1 MRSACNPL
9 EYYFYYYIV
18 NIGVFMLVKRTMSK
32 NVVSVS
38 VPGNREK
45 VLDLMRKENK
55 AVLPV
60 VKDGTDILVGLVTR
74 SDLINNPDEEQ
85 IAMLMTRDLVTA
97 SPSEDVTEVAKKM
110 IENDVRRV
118 PVVNDDGELVGII
131 TSFDLVSKALTK
143 MTVDDAVENYM
154 ITTVPTTWEKAPL
167 NVAFESMNQ
176 FGLKSILALDDDAK
190 LSGILTETDF
200 ISEIEIISERSEHS
214 STVGTEGDK
223 WSWDST
229 SVLYIEKN
237 HLKFTDKVVS
247 DVAVGNVEVA
257 NSKTKVSDCAKK
269 MKSLNI
275 EQIPVIGVEGDL
287 VGLVRASDLIK
298 ALVE

>member
-1 MRSACNPL
+1 
-9 EYYFYYYIV
+9 
-18 NIGVFMLVKRTMSK
+18 MLVKRTMSK

-45 VLDLMRKENK
+45 VLDLMRKESK

-60 VKDGTDILVGLVTR
+60 VKEDTDILVGLVTR

-85 IAMLMTRDLVTA
+85 IAMLMSRNLVTVN
-97 SPSEDVTEVAKKM
+97 PGDDVVDAARKM

-118 PVVNDDGELVGII
+118 PVVNEDGELVGII

-143 MTVDDAVENYM
+143 VEIEDAVENYM
-154 ITTVPTTWEKAPL
+154 ITTVPTTWIKAPL
-167 NVAFESMNQ
+167 NVAFESMKQ

-190 LSGILTETDF
+190 LAGILTETDF
-200 ISEIEIISERSEHS
+200 IAESEIISERSEHS

-237 HLKFTDKVVS
+237 HLKFTDKVVE
-247 DVAVGNVEVA
+247 DVAIGNVEVA

-269 MKSLNI
+269 MKTLNI

-298 ALVE
+298 ALVKD

>member
-1 MRSACNPL
+1 
-9 EYYFYYYIV
+9 
-18 NIGVFMLVKRTMSK
+18 MLVKRVMSK
-32 NVVSVS
+32 KVVSVS
-38 VPGNREK
+38 VPGSREK

-60 VKDGTDILVGLVTR
+60 VKEDNNKLVGVVTR

-85 IAMLMTRDLVTA
+85 IAMLMSRNLIVANPD
-97 SPSEDVTEVAKKM
+97 EDVKDVASRM

-131 TSFDLVSKALTK
+131 TSFDIVSQALTK
-143 MTVDDAVENYM
+143 IEVDDAVENFM
-154 ITTVPTTWEKAPL
+154 ITTVPTTWEKTPL
-167 NVAFESMNQ
+167 NVAFESMKQ
-176 FGLKSILALDDDAK
+176 FGLKSILALDDDAQ

-200 ISEIEIISERSEHS
+200 IAESEIISERSEHS

-247 DVAVGNVEVA
+247 DVAIGNVEVA

-269 MKSLNI
+269 MKTLNI

-287 VGLVRASDLIK
+287 VGIVRASDLIK

>member
-1 MRSACNPL
+1 
-9 EYYFYYYIV
+9 
-18 NIGVFMLVKRTMSK
+18 MLVKRTMSK

-38 VPGNREK
+38 VPGNRDK
-45 VLDLMRKENK
+45 VLDLMRKEKK

-60 VKDGTDILVGLVTR
+60 VKGDTDILVGVITR

-85 IAMLMTRDLVTA
+85 LAMLMSRDLITVA
-97 SPSEDVTEVAKKM
+97 PGDDVIDADRKM
-110 IENDVRRV
+110 MENDVRRG
-118 PVVNDDGELVGII
+118 PVVDDAGEVVGFI
-131 TSFDLVSKALTK
+131 TSFDLVSNALTK
-143 MTVDDAVENYM
+143 TEINDAVENYM
-154 ITTVPTTWEKAPL
+154 ITTVPTTWDKAPL
-167 NVAFESMNQ
+167 NVAFETMNQ
-176 FGLKSILALDDDAK
+176 FGLKSVLALDDDAK

-237 HLKFTDKVVS
+237 HLKFTDKVVC

-257 NSKTKVSDCAKK
+257 NSKTKVSDCARK
-269 MKSLNI
+269 MKTLNI
-275 EQIPVIGVEGDL
+275 EQIPVIGVEGNL

-298 ALVE
+298 ALIPQE

>member
-1 MRSACNPL
+1 
-9 EYYFYYYIV
+9 
-18 NIGVFMLVKRTMSK
+18 MLVKRTMSK

-60 VKDGTDILVGLVTR
+60 VKEDTNKLVGVITR

-85 IAMLMTRDLVTA
+85 IAMLMSRNLVTV
-97 SPSEDVTEVAKKM
+97 SPDDDVTDAARIM
-110 IENDVRRV
+110 IDNNVRRV
-118 PVVNDDGELVGII
+118 PVINDDEELVGII

-143 MTVDDAVENYM
+143 VNVDDAVENYM
-154 ITTVPTTWEKAPL
+154 ITTVPTTWVNAPL
-167 NVAFESMNQ
+167 NVAFETMNQ
-176 FGLKSILALDDDAK
+176 FGLKSVLALDDDAK
-190 LSGILTETDF
+190 LAGILTETDF

-237 HLKFTDKVVS
+237 SLKFTDKVVS

>member
-1 MRSACNPL
+1 
-9 EYYFYYYIV
+9 
-18 NIGVFMLVKRTMSK
+18 MLVKRTMSK

-45 VLDLMRKENK
+45 VLDLMRKENV

-60 VKDGTDILVGLVTR
+60 VKEDTDILVGVITR

-85 IAMLMTRDLVTA
+85 IAMLMTRNLVTI
-97 SPSEDVTEVAKKM
+97 SPDDDVTDVARVM

-118 PVVNDDGELVGII
+118 PVINEDGELVGII

-143 MTVDDAVENYM
+143 ITVDDAVENYM

-167 NVAFESMNQ
+167 NVAFETMNQ
-176 FGLKSILALDDDAK
+176 FGLKSVLALDDDAK

-237 HLKFTDKVVS
+237 HLKFTDKVVA
-247 DVAVGNVEVA
+247 DVAIGNVEVA
-257 NSKTKVSDCAKK
+257 NSKTKVTDCAKK

>member
-1 MRSACNPL
+1 
-9 EYYFYYYIV
+9 
-18 NIGVFMLVKRTMSK
+18 MLVKRVMSK
-32 NVVSVS
+32 KVVSVS
-38 VPGNREK
+38 VPGSREK

-60 VKDGTDILVGLVTR
+60 VKEDDNKLVGVVTR

-85 IAMLMTRDLVTA
+85 IAMLLSRNLIIA
-97 SPSEDVTEVAKKM
+97 SPDEDVKDVASRM

-131 TSFDLVSKALTK
+131 TSFDIVSQALTK
-143 MTVDDAVENYM
+143 IDVDDAVENYM
-154 ITTVPTTWEKAPL
+154 ITTVPTTWEKTPL
-167 NVAFESMNQ
+167 NVAFESMKQ
-176 FGLKSILALDDDAK
+176 FGLKSILALDDDAQ

-200 ISEIEIISERSEHS
+200 IAESEIISERSEHS

-247 DVAVGNVEVA
+247 DVAIGNVEVA

-269 MKSLNI
+269 MKTLNI

-287 VGLVRASDLIK
+287 VGIVRASDLIK

>member
-1 MRSACNPL
+1 
-9 EYYFYYYIV
+9 
-18 NIGVFMLVKRTMSK
+18 MLVKRTMSK
-32 NVVSVS
+32 NVVCVS

-60 VKDGTDILVGLVTR
+60 VKEDTDILVGLVTR

-85 IAMLMTRDLVTA
+85 IAMLMSRDLVTVN
-97 SPSEDVTEVAKKM
+97 PGDDVVDAARKM
-110 IENDVRRV
+110 IENNVRRV

-143 MTVDDAVENYM
+143 IEIDDAVENYM
-154 ITTVPTTWEKAPL
+154 ITTVPTTWDQAPL

-176 FGLKSILALDDDAK
+176 FGLKSILALNDEAK

-237 HLKFTDKVVS
+237 HLKFTDKVVA

-287 VGLVRASDLIK
+287 VGIVRASDLIK

>member
-1 MRSACNPL
+1 
-9 EYYFYYYIV
+9 
-18 NIGVFMLVKRTMSK
+18 MLVKRTMSK

-60 VKDGTDILVGLVTR
+60 VKEDTNVLVGVITR

-85 IAMLMTRDLVTA
+85 IAMLMSRNLVTV
-97 SPSEDVTEVAKKM
+97 SPDDDVTNAACVM
-110 IENDVRRV
+110 IDNNVRRV
-118 PVVNDDGELVGII
+118 PVVTDEGELVCII

-143 MTVDDAVENYM
+143 VNVDDAVENYM
-154 ITTVPTTWEKAPL
+154 ITTVPTTWVNAPL
-167 NVAFESMNQ
+167 NVAFETMNQ
-176 FGLKSILALDDDAK
+176 FGLKSVLALDNDAK
-190 LSGILTETDF
+190 LAGILTETDF

-237 HLKFTDKVVS
+237 HLKFTDKVVG

-257 NSKTKVSDCAKK
+257 NSKTKVTDCAKK

-287 VGLVRASDLIK
+287 VGLVRASDLIR

>member
-1 MRSACNPL
+1 M
-9 EYYFYYYIV
+9 
-18 NIGVFMLVKRTMSK
+18 MVKRVMSK
-32 NVVSVS
+32 KVVSVS
-38 VPGNREK
+38 VPGSREK

-60 VKDGTDILVGLVTR
+60 VKEDNNKLVGVVTR

-85 IAMLMTRDLVTA
+85 IAMLMSRDLVIA
-97 SPSEDVTEVAKKM
+97 SPDEDVKDAAQRM
-110 IENDVRRV
+110 IENDVRRI
-118 PVVNDDGELVGII
+118 PVVNDGGELVGII
-131 TSFDLVSKALTK
+131 TSFDIVSQALTK
-143 MTVDDAVENYM
+143 IDVEDAVENYM
-154 ITTVPTTWEKAPL
+154 ITTVPTTWEKTPL
-167 NVAFESMNQ
+167 NVAFESMKQ
-176 FGLKSILALDDDAK
+176 FGLKSILALDDDAQ

-200 ISEIEIISERSEHS
+200 IAESEIISERSEHS

-247 DVAVGNVEVA
+247 DVAIGNVEVA

-269 MKSLNI
+269 MKTLNI

-287 VGLVRASDLIK
+287 VGIVRASDLIK

>member
-1 MRSACNPL
+1 
-9 EYYFYYYIV
+9 
-18 NIGVFMLVKRTMSK
+18 MLVKRVMSK
-32 NVVSVS
+32 KVVSVS
-38 VPGNREK
+38 VPGSREK

-60 VKDGTDILVGLVTR
+60 VKEDDNKLVGVVTR

-85 IAMLMTRDLVTA
+85 IAMLMSRNLITA
-97 SPSEDVTEVAKKM
+97 SPDEDVTDVAKRM

-131 TSFDLVSKALTK
+131 TSFDLVSQALTK
-143 MTVDDAVENYM
+143 LEIEDAVENYM
-154 ITTVPTTWEKAPL
+154 ITTVPTTWEKTPL
-167 NVAFESMNQ
+167 NVAFESMKQ
-176 FGLKSILALDDDAK
+176 FGLKSILALDDEAQ

-200 ISEIEIISERSEHS
+200 IAESEIISERSEHS

-269 MKSLNI
+269 MKTLHI

>member
-1 MRSACNPL
+1 
-9 EYYFYYYIV
+9 
-18 NIGVFMLVKRTMSK
+18 MLVKRVMSK
-32 NVVSVS
+32 KVVSVS
-38 VPGNREK
+38 VPGSREK

-60 VKDGTDILVGLVTR
+60 VKEDDNKLVGVVTR

-85 IAMLMTRDLVTA
+85 IAMLMSRNLIIA
-97 SPSEDVTEVAKKM
+97 SPDEDVKDVASRM

-131 TSFDLVSKALTK
+131 TSFDIVSQALTK
-143 MTVDDAVENYM
+143 IDVDDAVENYM
-154 ITTVPTTWEKAPL
+154 ITTVPTTWEKTPL
-167 NVAFESMNQ
+167 NVAFESMKQ
-176 FGLKSILALDDDAK
+176 FGLKSILALDDDAQ

-200 ISEIEIISERSEHS
+200 IAESEIISERSEHS

-247 DVAVGNVEVA
+247 DVAIGNVEVA

-269 MKSLNI
+269 MKTLNI

-287 VGLVRASDLIK
+287 VGIVRASDLIK
-298 ALVE
+298 ALVTDQ

>member
-1 MRSACNPL
+1 
-9 EYYFYYYIV
+9 
-18 NIGVFMLVKRTMSK
+18 MLVKRVMSK
-32 NVVSVS
+32 KVVSVS
-38 VPGNREK
+38 VPGSREK

-60 VKDGTDILVGLVTR
+60 VKEDNNKLVGVVTR

-85 IAMLMTRDLVTA
+85 IAMLMSRNLIVANPD
-97 SPSEDVTEVAKKM
+97 EDVKDVASRM

-131 TSFDLVSKALTK
+131 TSFDIVSQALTK
-143 MTVDDAVENYM
+143 IEVDDAVEDFM
-154 ITTVPTTWEKAPL
+154 ITTVPTTWEKTPL
-167 NVAFESMNQ
+167 NVAFESMKQ
-176 FGLKSILALDDDAK
+176 FGLKSILALDDDAQ

-200 ISEIEIISERSEHS
+200 IAESEIISERSEHS

-247 DVAVGNVEVA
+247 DVAIGNVEVA

-269 MKSLNI
+269 MKTLNI

-287 VGLVRASDLIK
+287 VGIVRASDLIK

>member
-1 MRSACNPL
+1 
-9 EYYFYYYIV
+9 
-18 NIGVFMLVKRTMSK
+18 MLVKRVMSK
-32 NVVSVS
+32 KVVSVS
-38 VPGNREK
+38 VPGSREK

-60 VKDGTDILVGLVTR
+60 VKEDDNKLVGVVTR

-85 IAMLMTRDLVTA
+85 IAMLMSRNLIIA
-97 SPSEDVTEVAKKM
+97 SPDEDVKDVASRM
-110 IENDVRRV
+110 IENNVRRV
-118 PVVNDDGELVGII
+118 PVVNDAGELVGII
-131 TSFDLVSKALTK
+131 TSFDIVSQALTK
-143 MTVDDAVENYM
+143 LEVEDAVEKYM
-154 ITTVPTTWEKAPL
+154 ITTVPTTWEKTPL
-167 NVAFESMNQ
+167 NVAFESMKQ
-176 FGLKSILALDDDAK
+176 FGLKSILALDDNAQ

-200 ISEIEIISERSEHS
+200 IAESEIISERSEHS

-247 DVAVGNVEVA
+247 DVAIGNVEVA

-269 MKSLNI
+269 MKTLNI

-287 VGLVRASDLIK
+287 VGIVRASDLIK

>member
-1 MRSACNPL
+1 
-9 EYYFYYYIV
+9 
-18 NIGVFMLVKRTMSK
+18 MLVKRTMSK

-60 VKDGTDILVGLVTR
+60 VKEDTDILVGLVTR

-85 IAMLMTRDLVTA
+85 IAMLMTRELITVKPGD
-97 SPSEDVTEVAKKM
+97 DVVDAARLM
-110 IENDVRRV
+110 MENNVRRV

-131 TSFDLVSKALTK
+131 TSFDIVSKALTK
-143 MTVDDAVENYM
+143 IEVNHAVEDFM

-167 NVAFESMNQ
+167 NVAFETMNQ
-176 FGLKSILALDDDAK
+176 FGLKSVLALDDDAK
-190 LSGILTETDF
+190 LSGILTETD
-200 ISEIEIISERSEHS
+200 
-214 STVGTEGDK
+214 T
-223 WSWDST
+223 
-229 SVLYIEKN
+229 
-237 HLKFTDKVVS
+237 
-247 DVAVGNVEVA
+247 
-257 NSKTKVSDCAKK
+257 DCAKK

>member
-1 MRSACNPL
+1 
-9 EYYFYYYIV
+9 
-18 NIGVFMLVKRTMSK
+18 MLVKRTMSK

-45 VLDLMRKENK
+45 VLDLMRKENV

-60 VKDGTDILVGLVTR
+60 VKEDTNILVGVITR

-85 IAMLMTRDLVTA
+85 IAMLMSRNLVTVD
-97 SPSEDVTEVAKKM
+97 PGDDVTDAARTM
-110 IENDVRRV
+110 IENNVRRV
-118 PVVNDDGELVGII
+118 PVVDEDGGLVGII
-131 TSFDLVSKALTK
+131 TSYDLVSKALTK
-143 MTVDDAVENYM
+143 IDVADAVENYM

-167 NVAFESMNQ
+167 NVAFETMKQ
-176 FGLKSILALDDDAK
+176 FGLKSVLALDDNAK

-200 ISEIEIISERSEHS
+200 IAESEIISERSEHS

-269 MKSLNI
+269 MKSLHI

-287 VGLVRASDLIK
+287 VGLVRASDLIR
-298 ALVE
+298 ALVNQ

>member
-1 MRSACNPL
+1 
-9 EYYFYYYIV
+9 
-18 NIGVFMLVKRTMSK
+18 MLVKRVMSK
-32 NVVSVS
+32 KVVSVS
-38 VPGNREK
+38 VPGSREK

-60 VKDGTDILVGLVTR
+60 VKEDDNKLVGVVTR

-85 IAMLMTRDLVTA
+85 IAMLMSRNLIIA
-97 SPSEDVTEVAKKM
+97 SPDEDVNDVAKKM

-131 TSFDLVSKALTK
+131 TSFDIVSQALTK
-143 MTVDDAVENYM
+143 IDVDDAVEDYM
-154 ITTVPTTWEKAPL
+154 ITTVPTTWEKTPL
-167 NVAFESMNQ
+167 NVAFESMKQ
-176 FGLKSILALDDDAK
+176 FGLKSILALDDDSQ

-200 ISEIEIISERSEHS
+200 IAESEIISERSEHS

-247 DVAVGNVEVA
+247 DVAIGNVEVA

-269 MKSLNI
+269 MKTLNI

-287 VGLVRASDLIK
+287 VGIVRASDLIK

>member
-1 MRSACNPL
+1 
-9 EYYFYYYIV
+9 
-18 NIGVFMLVKRTMSK
+18 MLVKRTMSK

-60 VKDGTDILVGLVTR
+60 VKEDTDILVGLVTR

-85 IAMLMTRDLVTA
+85 IAMLMSRELISVN
-97 SPSEDVTEVAKKM
+97 PSDQVEDAARKM
-110 IENDVRRV
+110 IDNNVRRV

-131 TSFDLVSKALTK
+131 TSFDIVSKALAK
-143 MTVDDAVENYM
+143 IDVDDAVENYM
-154 ITTVPTTWEKAPL
+154 ITTVPTTWEKSPL
-167 NVAFESMNQ
+167 NVAFETMNQ

-237 HLKFTDKVVS
+237 RLKFTDKVVS

-257 NSKTKVSDCAKK
+257 NSKTKVTDCAKK

-287 VGLVRASDLIK
+287 VGIVRASDLIK

>member
-1 MRSACNPL
+1 
-9 EYYFYYYIV
+9 
-18 NIGVFMLVKRTMSK
+18 MLVKRVMSK

-38 VPGNREK
+38 VPGSREK
-45 VLDLMRKENK
+45 VLDLMRKESK

-60 VKDGTDILVGLVTR
+60 VQGDTKLLVGIITR

-85 IAMLMTRDLVTA
+85 LAMLMSRNIITA
-97 SPSEDVTEVAKKM
+97 SPDEDVKDVAARM

-118 PVVNDDGELVGII
+118 PVVKNDGELVGII
-131 TSFDLVSKALTK
+131 TSFDLVSQALTK
-143 MTVDDAVENYM
+143 IEVDDAVEEYM
-154 ITTVPTTWEKAPL
+154 ITTVPTTWDKTPL
-167 NVAFESMNQ
+167 NVAFESMKQ
-176 FGLKSILALDDDAK
+176 FGLKSILAIDNDAR

-200 ISEIEIISERSEHS
+200 IAESEIISERSEHS

-237 HLKFTDKVVS
+237 HLKFTDKVVG

-269 MKSLNI
+269 MKTLHI
-275 EQIPVIGVEGDL
+275 EQIPVIGIEGDL
-287 VGLVRASDLIK
+287 VGIVRASDLIK
-298 ALVE
+298 ALID

>member
-1 MRSACNPL
+1 
-9 EYYFYYYIV
+9 
-18 NIGVFMLVKRTMSK
+18 MLVKRTMSK

-38 VPGNREK
+38 VPGNRDK
-45 VLDLMRKENK
+45 VLDLMRKEKK

-60 VKDGTDILVGLVTR
+60 VKGDTDILVGVITR

-85 IAMLMTRDLVTA
+85 LAMLMSRDLVTVK
-97 SPSEDVTEVAKKM
+97 PGDDVVDAARKM
-110 IENDVRRV
+110 VDNNVRRV
-118 PVVNDDGELVGII
+118 PVVDDEGALVGII
-131 TSFDLVSKALTK
+131 TSFDIVSNALTK
-143 MTVDDAVENYM
+143 TEINDAVENYM
-154 ITTVPTTWEKAPL
+154 ITTVPTTWDKAPL
-167 NVAFESMNQ
+167 NVAFETMNQ
-176 FGLKSILALDDDAK
+176 FGLKSVLALDDDAK

-237 HLKFTDKVVS
+237 HLKFTDKVVC
-247 DVAVGNVEVA
+247 DVVVGNVEVA
-257 NSKTKVSDCAKK
+257 NSKTKVSDCARK
-269 MKSLNI
+269 MKTLNI
-275 EQIPVIGVEGDL
+275 EQIPVIGVEGNL

-298 ALVE
+298 ALIPQE

>member
-1 MRSACNPL
+1 
-9 EYYFYYYIV
+9 
-18 NIGVFMLVKRTMSK
+18 MLVKRVMSK
-32 NVVSVS
+32 KVVRVS
-38 VPGNREK
+38 VPGSREK

-60 VKDGTDILVGLVTR
+60 VKEDDNKLVGVVTR

-85 IAMLMTRDLVTA
+85 IAMLMSRNLITA
-97 SPSEDVTEVAKKM
+97 SPDEDVTDVAKRM

-131 TSFDLVSKALTK
+131 TSFDLVSQALTK
-143 MTVDDAVENYM
+143 LEIEDAVENYM
-154 ITTVPTTWEKAPL
+154 ITTVPTTWEKTPL
-167 NVAFESMNQ
+167 NVAFESMKQ
-176 FGLKSILALDDDAK
+176 FGLKSILALDDEAQ
-190 LSGILTETDF
+190 LTGILTETDF
-200 ISEIEIISERSEHS
+200 IAESEIISERSEHS

-247 DVAVGNVEVA
+247 DVAIGNVEVA

-269 MKSLNI
+269 MKTLNI

-287 VGLVRASDLIK
+287 VGIVRASDLIK

>member
-1 MRSACNPL
+1 
-9 EYYFYYYIV
+9 
-18 NIGVFMLVKRTMSK
+18 MLVKRTMSK

-45 VLDLMRKENK
+45 VLDLMRKESK

-60 VKDGTDILVGLVTR
+60 VKEDTDILVGLVTR

-85 IAMLMTRDLVTA
+85 IAMLMSRNLVTVN
-97 SPSEDVTEVAKKM
+97 PGDDVVDAARKM

-143 MTVDDAVENYM
+143 VEIDDAVENYM
-154 ITTVPTTWEKAPL
+154 ITTVPTTWIKAPL
-167 NVAFESMNQ
+167 NVAFESMKQ

-190 LSGILTETDF
+190 LAGILTETDF
-200 ISEIEIISERSEHS
+200 IAESEIISERSEHS

-237 HLKFTDKVVS
+237 HLKFTDKVVE
-247 DVAVGNVEVA
+247 DVAIGNVEVA

-269 MKSLNI
+269 MKTLNI

-298 ALVE
+298 ALVKD

>member
-1 MRSACNPL
+1 
-9 EYYFYYYIV
+9 
-18 NIGVFMLVKRTMSK
+18 MLVKRTMSK

-38 VPGNREK
+38 VPGNRDK
-45 VLDLMRKENK
+45 VLDLMRKEKK

-60 VKDGTDILVGLVTR
+60 VKGDTDILVGVITR

-85 IAMLMTRDLVTA
+85 LAMLMSRDLVTVK
-97 SPSEDVTEVAKKM
+97 PGDDVVDAARKM
-110 IENDVRRV
+110 VDNNVRRV
-118 PVVNDDGELVGII
+118 PVVDDEGALVGII
-131 TSFDLVSKALTK
+131 TSFDIVSNALTK
-143 MTVDDAVENYM
+143 TEINDAVENYM
-154 ITTVPTTWEKAPL
+154 ITTVPTTWDKAPL
-167 NVAFESMNQ
+167 NVAFETMNQ
-176 FGLKSILALDDDAK
+176 FGLKSVLALDDDAK

-237 HLKFTDKVVS
+237 HLKFTDKVVC

-257 NSKTKVSDCAKK
+257 NSKTKVSDCARK
-269 MKSLNI
+269 MKTLNI
-275 EQIPVIGVEGDL
+275 EQIPVIVVEGNL

-298 ALVE
+298 ALIPQE